1 MKTIFPFLFLF
12 TYFLAAANHTFESSE
27 TCKAC
32 HPTIYKEFKST
43 QHAKASIFEDE
54 IHAAVWKKHPKNTK
68 LESYACA
75 KCHTPAA
82 SNIDALVTKHNG
94 VVPDANNSTQSEG
107 ISCAYCHRIESI
119 KHDWMMNVN
128 VVSQEEK
135 SYFGSLREHIASPF
149 HKIKTD
155 SAHFNGGNVCIG
167 CHSHKKNKYDM
178 NVCSTNV
185 KHELYGTNCV
195 SCHMPKVKGSVSN
208 MNETKEH
215 TFHGFPGTHSH
226 QDMLGKYVG
235 LDLNESAAA
244 FDVIIENKSTHSL
257 SLHPMRVMQLRV
269 NVTRDGNTVALENK
283 DFARIIGADGQP
295 MPPWLAKE
303 VVEDTAVKGN
313 EKRVVSY
320 DYALK
325 KGDKVEATIGY
336 YLVNKKMLKSLDL
349 ENSEVATKFHLFK
362 TESFE
367 IKK

>member
-1 MKTIFPFLFLF
+1 MKTIFPLLFLL
-12 TYFLAAANHTFESSE
+12 TYFLSGNHTFEPSE
-27 TCKAC
+27 TCKSC

-75 KCHTPAA
+75 KCHT
-82 SNIDALVTKHNG
+82 S
-94 VVPDANNSTQSEG
+94 NSTQMEG

-128 VVSQEEK
+128 VVSKEEK
-135 SYFGSLREHIASPF
+135 SYFGSLKEHIDSPF

-185 KHELYGTNCV
+185 KHELDGTNCV

-208 MNETKEH
+208 LNETKEH
-215 TFHGFPGTHSH
+215 AFHGFPGTHSH

-235 LDLNESAAA
+235 IELKEHTAK
-244 FDVIIENKSTHSL
+244 FDIIINNKSSHAL
-257 SLHPMRVMQLRV
+257 SLHPMRVMQLRAT
-269 NVTRDGNTVALENK
+269 VTRDGKTVALENK
-283 DFARIIGADGQP
+283 NFAKVIGADGKP
-295 MPPWLAKE
+295 TPPWLAKE
-303 VVEDTAVKGN
+303 IVQDTAVKGH
-313 EKRVVSY
+313 EKRLVSY
-320 DYALK
+320 DYALQ
-325 KGDKVEATIGY
+325 KGDKIEVTIGY
-336 YLVNKKMLKSLDL
+336 FLVNKKMLKSLDL
-349 ENSEVATKFHLFK
+349 EKNEVATKFHLFK